1 MQCVDCSIRI
11 CLQIL
16 AAKCGQAGLAR
27 RKRAFHVLHSL
38 AFCPDGK
45 GMEGQ
50 REILRHVFD
59 AALEAVAPDAAL
71 LRHVRLDGAGRGELV
86 ADGRR
91 WNLADRRVRVLGA
104 GKGVAPMAQA
114 LEDMLGERLDQ
125 GFVVV
130 KYDHGLPLK
139 GICQAE
145 AGHPVP
151 DEAGVRATGRM
162 LEMARTSTERDL
174 LICLLTGGASALT
187 PAPAP
192 GLSLA
197 DLRQTTQL
205 LLDCGATI
213 HELNAVRKHLSAF
226 SGGQLARAAGRATV
240 LSVIVSD
247 VVGDPLD
254 VIASGPTAPDA
265 SSFDDCREILERF
278 GLESRLPSAVRD
290 YLRAGLAGR
299 APETPKPGDPLF
311 GRVRNILAATN
322 RQALDAAARAAEARG
337 YIPCVLTD
345 RLTGE
350 ARQKAVEL
358 AAEARRRAEA
368 PGQGGKGLC
377 LLAGGETTVTIQGR
391 GRGGRNQE
399 MALAAALELEGQPR
413 VCALFA
419 GTDGTDGP
427 TDAAGGFAFSDSV
440 ARMGGREAARALL
453 AENNS
458 NAALALSG
466 DLLITGP
473 TRTNVMD
480 LAVLLVDRP

>member
-1 MQCVDCSIRI
+1 MERQRTILQRI
-11 CLQIL
+11 L
-16 AAKCGQAGLAR
+16 G
-27 RKRAFHVLHSL
+27 
-38 AFCPDGK
+38 
-45 GMEGQ
+45 
-50 REILRHVFD
+50 
-59 AALEAVAPDAAL
+59 AALEAVAPDGAL
-71 LRHVRLDGAGRGELV
+71 LRHLRLDGPGRAGLV

-91 WNLADRRVRVLGA
+91 RDLAGRRVRVLGA
-104 GKGVAPMAQA
+104 GKGVAPMALA
-114 LEDMLGERLDQ
+114 LEDMLGQRIDE
-125 GFVVV
+125 GFIVV

-139 GICQAE
+139 RIRQAE

-151 DEAGVRATGRM
+151 DASGVRATQHM
-162 LEMARTSTERDL
+162 LDMARTCTEQDL

-197 DLRQTTQL
+197 DLQRTTQL
-205 LLDCGATI
+205 LLDCGAAI
-213 HELNAVRKHLSAF
+213 HEINAVRKHLSAF
-226 SGGQLARAAGRATV
+226 SGGQLARAAGGASV

-265 SSFDDCREILERF
+265 SSFADCREILGRF
-278 GLESRLPSAVRD
+278 GLEDKLPAVVRE

-299 APETPKPGDPLF
+299 VPETPKPGDPLF
-311 GRVRNILAATN
+311 GRVQSILAATN
-322 RQALDAAARAAEARG
+322 RQALDAAAVAAEACG

-345 RLTGE
+345 QMTGE

-358 AAEARRRAEA
+358 TGEALRRAGSLG
-368 PGQGGKGLC
+368 PDGKGLC
-377 LLAGGETTVTIQGR
+377 LLAGGETTVTIRGR

-399 MALAAALELEGQPR
+399 MALAAALELEDQPR

-453 AENNS
+453 AENDS

-466 DLLITGP
+466 DLLVTGP

-480 LAVLLVDRP
+480 LAVLLVERP